1 MKHKVAAEIGGEE
14 EREAFIK
21 LEQSYRATKGD
32 HYLIL
37 WREGVSKDPQA
48 NRILPFMWH
57 TLSLIFLSS
66 ILSNYFNLILQVPSA
81 EPVSIQSRH

>member
-1 MKHKVAAEIGGEE
+1 MAAEIGGEE

-48 NRILPFMWH
+48 NRILPFM
-57 TLSLIFLSS
+57 
-66 ILSNYFNLILQVPSA
+66 
-81 EPVSIQSRH
+81 